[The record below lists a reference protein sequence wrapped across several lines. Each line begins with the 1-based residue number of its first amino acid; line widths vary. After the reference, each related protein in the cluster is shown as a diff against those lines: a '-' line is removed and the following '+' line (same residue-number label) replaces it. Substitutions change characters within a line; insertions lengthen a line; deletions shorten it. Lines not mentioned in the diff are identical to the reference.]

1 MIGRA
6 SHLTITSL
14 WILHLSIFINTISH
28 IIKVRRIFKIRFF
41 SRGIRML
48 TTCIRLVLL
57 SFYFNFTRFLYM
69 FHHCLIFL
77 LLFLYWVT
85 LVNPI
90 FYNFLILILYFLFRC
105 ILLGRLSRLILVII
119 CVLNC
124 IYSVLRIWSIFFFW
138 YLRLVIRL
146 WVVLFHNRILFYL
159 FILFLWFFNSLS
171 NNFDFF

>member
-1 MIGRA
+1 MIGRT

-28 IIKVRRIFKIRFF
+28 IIKVRRIFKIGFF
-41 SRGIRML
+41 SRRIRML
-48 TTCIRLVLL
+48 TTCIRLILL
-57 SFYFNFTRFLYM
+57 SFYFNFARFLYM

-77 LLFLYWVT
+77 LLFLYWIT

-105 ILLGRLSRLILVII
+105 IMLGRLSRLILVII